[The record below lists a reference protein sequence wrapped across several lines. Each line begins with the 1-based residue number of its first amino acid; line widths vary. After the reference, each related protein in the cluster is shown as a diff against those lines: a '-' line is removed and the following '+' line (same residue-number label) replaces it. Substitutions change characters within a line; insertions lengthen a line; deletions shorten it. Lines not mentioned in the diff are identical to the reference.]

1 MYAKARPIV
10 INCPAIPDGHVAIM
24 STASTITELK
34 RDIIGNTELRNSD
47 VDKFQF
53 TTDTHGVLTNAVPL
67 FEKSCDILDVND
79 SRFDGIVDQDY
90 VDEHLQD
97 DDGPYLYVT
106 LSESRKL
113 YNSGATVCALSMNNI
128 EECCAI
134 INNRGDVDKFVEK
147 YGIQPE
153 AAGLNT
159 LKRFINESQ
168 VEKLVEK
175 KKKEEG
181 DPLVA
186 QLNKLTEAM
195 IEQNRNF
202 ATAIGK
208 LSEQVSRLSTNYNT
222 NANTNGSG
230 KEEYVPGKRIFAQ
243 TRNN

>member
-10 INCPAIPDGHVAIM
+10 INCPAIPEGHVAIM
-24 STASTITELK
+24 SQASTIAELK

-79 SRFDGIVDQDY
+79 SRFDNIVDQDY

-113 YNSGATVCALSMNNI
+113 YNSGITMCALSMNNI

-134 INNRGDVDKFVEK
+134 INNRGDVDKFVAK

-159 LKRFINESQ
+159 LRRFINESQ
-168 VEKLVEK
+168 VEKIAEK
-175 KKKEEG
+175 QKKAEG

-195 IEQNRNF
+195 LEQNRNF

-208 LSEQVSRLSTNYNT
+208 LSEQVSRLSNNYNT
-222 NANTNGSG
+222 NAGTTCSRQ
-230 KEEYVPGKRIFAQ
+230 EEYIPGKRIFAQ
-243 TRNN
+243 TRND

>member
-10 INCPAIPDGHVAIM
+10 INCPAIPEGHVAIM
-24 STASTITELK
+24 SQASTIAELK

-67 FEKSCDILDVND
+67 FEKNCDILDVND
-79 SRFDGIVDQDY
+79 SRFDNIVDQDY

-113 YNSGATVCALSMNNI
+113 YNSGITMCALSMNNI

-134 INNRGDVDKFVEK
+134 INNRGDVDKFVAK

-159 LKRFINESQ
+159 LRRFINESQ
-168 VEKLVEK
+168 VEKIAEK
-175 KKKEEG
+175 QKKAEG

-195 IEQNRNF
+195 LEQNRNF

-208 LSEQVSRLSTNYNT
+208 LSEQVSRLSNNYNT
-222 NANTNGSG
+222 NAGTTCSRQ
-230 KEEYVPGKRIFAQ
+230 EEYIPGKRIFAQ
-243 TRNN
+243 TRND